1 MKNLYSLV
9 ILAVFFASMSFL
21 SAQEI
26 NPRSGFIEN
35 KGQWHKNALF
45 LTHTKDGDAW
55 ITTSGI
61 AFSFTQTTAVLSPKP
76 AESSLKKKSITIER
90 KVHAVHMDMVNSTF
104 NPAHVEKLYAMP
116 GVQNYILGNDPKKW
130 QKDVHI
136 YKEVRINNVYNGID
150 ARFYREGGS
159 IRYDFIVAPKA
170 DPSQIRFTL
179 KGATSWTV
187 NKADNV
193 LSIQTVHGEYHHAGL
208 KAYQIL
214 NGKEEIVPCSFV
226 KSGNTIQ
233 FEVKRKYPN
242 VPLIIDPIIY
252 STFLGGSGDGE
263 VVNDVAV
270 DVNFRQK
277 EDAYYVGTTSSPD
290 FPIRPGVRTIKG
302 QDAFLAKFSK
312 LSGVPVF
319 TTFIGGDNVED
330 GFGVVVDSKDR
341 PWICGS
347 TRSTNFPN
355 PGNLGGSLQGTQDGF
370 ILRLNNAGSAP
381 EMGKYVGGPSSSETL
396 RAIVADANSNVYVVG
411 SAGTNFPT
419 SPNNV
424 YKRTNPLVPPPIPGG
439 PDAEIDDALV
449 GKYAEN
455 GTQIWASYL
464 GSAGTVDIGE
474 DIKLDKGTSQPI
486 VSVTTL
492 GTGYPVT
499 AGALGSPDPDGQAAD
514 IGITKF
520 NANGQSLAWS
530 AVIGGSS
537 NETNSKIDIDVG
549 GNVYCVCGT
558 MSANFPMRT
567 PVQGVMGSDID
578 IAIFKLNS
586 GGSSLGYS
594 TYCGGA
600 ETEIPGDIAVDAT
613 LRAYVAFSSNS
624 TSLGTFLNSSTA
636 YQALPVQGVDGAL
649 IRLTSQGLADYG
661 TYFGGNGADF
671 FHAIAVDVR
680 GNTYIGGKSASTD
693 YPLKDAFD
701 TEVNA
706 PGGDAIATKFCI
718 SLSEPCTIT
727 FDIAGEAVNKTI
739 CEGEEV
745 QIGQLASNAKDKVT
759 YEWVVENPFTGGSI
773 LNPADPRPF
782 VKPTATSKYICTAY
796 DGACCPVVSEVT
808 VTVLPAPK
816 ITLGNEIII
825 CEGESRIIGNLA
837 TGGSGNYSYSWEPK
851 VNISD
856 PNAAQPTVTPKV
868 NTIYRVTV
876 TDIGADK
883 PCVTKAEIKFTVNP
897 KPIID
902 AGENKTICAGVG
914 KVIGR
919 KATNGTPP
927 FTYKWTPENGL
938 DNPSS
943 DSPVATPNQSQMY
956 TVTVTDSKNCVTLD
970 SVFVTV
976 NPEILS
982 SLPSAVTICANQ
994 DYTLKS
1000 GIKGGKG
1007 TLKILWEPATD
1018 LSSRII
1024 AEPTVK
1030 KSIPGVYP
1038 YTVTITDSNN
1048 CTLKKTITL
1057 TVREGVTLTAS
1068 KPVLDFGVLSSCIS
1082 SKLDSIEI
1090 TNNEKETIAFTS
1102 IESVTG
1108 DFAFADQLPINI
1120 NAGEK
1125 KWIKFRFV
1133 PTKQGSIA
1141 GEISLKTDIC
1151 SLLFPVKLSGTKE
1164 ALLTTSDP
1172 SSITFMNRK
1181 ICDLQK
1187 DTTLVIRNT
1196 TSDKSISY
1204 SFDKAS
1210 LQSPFELISP
1220 KTTVN
1225 IGPNGVQ
1232 EVKIRINSSNEG
1244 DFNTVLTIPFSSS
1257 NCNDSLKVTIASKI
1271 VNPKISYSGT
1281 LNLGTMVGCEQ
1292 SKDTIIAIRNS
1303 SDIPVT
1309 VTKFSSANI
1318 ILQSNDLPLTLQQ
1331 GEERNVRVTI
1341 TPQGDGV
1348 FSENIAIISE
1358 PCAVSNPLTISG
1370 NKTGVLFAVTKSIDF
1385 GIVPNCI
1392 TAGAIIKDF
1401 EIVNKSGGSVVGT
1414 IKYIQYIGNDFT
1426 TDIIAGTSLQKDVP
1440 AVFKAS
1446 FTGNINDNKFFSTK
1460 AIVTL
1465 EPCDIIDTVSISMT
1479 SQQPQLALA
1488 NGGVIVFA
1496 QSSTSPQTQSLI
1508 ITNANDF
1515 PWKITSIQGKSPQVT
1530 TKPAGGNNF
1539 PIDVPA
1545 KGSIS
1550 IDVTLQAN
1558 ATIVSDSLTVQ
1569 FDYGNGACTQK
1580 GMAIVSIGDSPLQAT
1595 ITLGNSKVIPGE
1607 LFDYPLIIN
1616 NIPQS
1621 LIGTNQIL
1629 NAVLVYDKN
1638 LVVDREKKC
1647 LVIADVCEQTFTK
1660 NIQMQNGMTEK
1671 VPMLALLGDTTIT
1684 KVSIKNV
1691 SLGNLPISFA
1701 VIDGTI
1707 TIDNTCTDEQRF
1719 FVSTPPTMIKSVNP
1733 NPLVN
1738 TLNVDFSVSE
1748 EGVTEMYI
1756 IDLFGNKAASLLHQ
1770 SLYPGDYRLD
1780 FPLLNIA
1787 SGTYLLHIRTATRSH
1802 STRITVVD

>member
-1 MKNLYSLV
+1 MKNLYSVL
-9 ILAVFFASMSFL
+9 ILTLFLSSMSFL

-45 LTHTKDGDAW
+45 LTHTNDGDAW
-55 ITTSGI
+55 ITKSGI
-61 AFSFTQTTAVLSPKP
+61 AFSFTQTTALLTNKQ
-76 AESSLKKKSITIER
+76 AEFSLKKKSITIER

-136 YKEVRINNVYNGID
+136 YKEVRIKNVYNGID

-170 DPSQIRFTL
+170 NPSQIRFTL

-226 KSGNTIQ
+226 QSGNTIQ
-233 FEVKRKYPN
+233 FEVKRKDPN
-242 VPLIIDPIIY
+242 APLIIDPIIY

-312 LSGVPVF
+312 LSGVPVY
-319 TTFIGGDNVED
+319 TTFIGGDNTEE

-567 PVQGVMGSDID
+567 PVQGMMGSDID

-586 GGSSLGYS
+586 GGASLGYS
-594 TYCGGA
+594 TYCGGS

-613 LRAYVAFSSNS
+613 LRAYVAFSTNS

-636 YQALPVQGVDGAL
+636 YQPMPIQGVDGAL
-649 IRLTSQGLADYG
+649 VRLTSQGLADYG

-727 FDIAGEAVNKTI
+727 FDITGEAVNKTI

-745 QIGQLASNAKDKVT
+745 QIGQLASNTKDRVS
-759 YEWVVENPFTGGSI
+759 YEWVVENPLTGGSI

-816 ITLGNEIII
+816 VELGNEIII
-825 CEGESRIIGNLA
+825 CEGESRQIGVVA

-868 NTIYRVTV
+868 NTVYRVTV
-876 TDIGADK
+876 TDIGADR
-883 PCVTKAEIKFTVNP
+883 PCVSKDEIRITVNP

-902 AGENKTICAGVG
+902 AGEDKVICAGVG

-943 DSPVATPNQSQMY
+943 DSPIATPTQSQMY

-994 DYTLKS
+994 DYTIKS

-1018 LSSRII
+1018 LSSRFV
-1024 AEPTVK
+1024 AEPIVK
-1030 KSIPGVYP
+1030 KSTPGIYP

-1082 SKLDSIEI
+1082 SKLDSVEI
-1090 TNNEKETIAFTS
+1090 TNNEKETIAFTTV
-1102 IESVTG
+1102 ESVTG

-1125 KWIKFRFV
+1125 KWIKFRFI
-1133 PTKQGSIA
+1133 PTKQGNNS

-1151 SLLFPVKLSGTKE
+1151 SLLFPIKLSGSKD

-1172 SSITFMNRK
+1172 SSITFLNRK
-1181 ICDLQK
+1181 VCDIQK

-1196 TSDKSISY
+1196 TADKSITY
-1204 SFDKAS
+1204 LFDKATI
-1210 LQSPFELISP
+1210 QQPFELISP
-1220 KTTVN
+1220 KGTVN
-1225 IGPNGVQ
+1225 IGPNSVQ
-1232 EVKIRINSSNEG
+1232 EVKVRINTAVAG
-1244 DFNTVLTIPFSSS
+1244 DYNNVLTIPFSSE
-1257 NCNDSLKVTIASKI
+1257 NCNDSLKITLTTRIINPTIA
-1271 VNPKISYSGT
+1271 YST
-1281 LNLGTMVGCEQ
+1281 TMNLGTIVGCVQ
-1292 SKDTIIAIRNS
+1292 SKDTTLTIRNS
-1303 SDIPVT
+1303 SDTPIT
-1309 VTKFSSANI
+1309 ITQFSSSTI
-1318 ILQSNDLPLTLQQ
+1318 LLQSNDLPLTLDKDEVQ
-1331 GEERNVRVTI
+1331 NIRVKI
-1341 TPQGDGV
+1341 TPLGDGA
-1348 FSENIAIISE
+1348 FSENIFIISE
-1358 PCAVSNPLTISG
+1358 PCTVNNPLSISG
-1370 NKTGVLFAVTKSIDF
+1370 NKAGVLFTVSKSIDF
-1385 GIVPNCI
+1385 GVVPNCI
-1392 TAGAIIKDF
+1392 ATADITKDI
-1401 EIVNKSGGSVVGT
+1401 EIVNKSGGTTVGR
-1414 IKYIQYIGNDFT
+1414 IKNIQYIGNDFT
-1426 TDIIAGTSLQKDVP
+1426 TDIIVGTTLEKDIP
-1440 AVFKAS
+1440 AVFKTK
-1446 FTGNINDNKFFSTK
+1446 FNGNIAENKTFSTK
-1460 AIVTL
+1460 AIITL
-1465 EPCDIIDTVSISMT
+1465 EPCDVIDTIAINLT
-1479 SQQPQLALA
+1479 AQQPQLTLA
-1488 NGGVIVFA
+1488 DGGIVLFS
-1496 QSSTSPQTQSLI
+1496 QTSTSPQTQSLV
-1508 ITNANDF
+1508 ITNSNNF
-1515 PWKITSIQGKSPQVT
+1515 PWTIKSVQGKSPQVT

-1539 PIDVPA
+1539 PIEIPA
-1545 KGSIS
+1545 NGSIS

-1558 ATIVSDSLTVQ
+1558 ATIVSDTMIVE
-1569 FDYGNGACTQK
+1569 FDYGSGSCTQNAI
-1580 GMAIVSIGDSPLQAT
+1580 AIVSIGDSPLKST
-1595 ITLGNSKVIPGE
+1595 VTLGNSKVVPGE
-1607 LFDYPLIIN
+1607 LFDYPLTVN

-1621 LIGTNQIL
+1621 IIGTNQTISG
-1629 NAVLVYDKN
+1629 VLRYDKN
-1638 LVVDREKKC
+1638 LIVDREKKC
-1647 LVIADVCEQTFTK
+1647 VVVGEECEHVFTQ
-1660 NIQMQNGMTEK
+1660 NIQIQNPTI
-1671 VPMLALLGDTTIT
+1671 VNIPMLALLGDTTIT
-1684 KVSIKNV
+1684 AVKLKNI

-1719 FVSTPPTMIKSVNP
+1719 FITTPPTLIKSVNP

-1738 TLNVDFSVSE
+1738 MLHVNFSVSE
-1748 EGVTEMYI
+1748 NGITEIYI
-1756 IDLFGNKAASLLHQ
+1756 IDLFGNKSATLFTQ
-1770 SLYPGDYRLD
+1770 NLYPGEYKLD
-1780 FPLLNIA
+1780 FPVNIA